1 MLETM
6 RLPVIGKEKM
16 ESKSILA
23 DAHGRQIHKLRVQLT
38 DACNFRCF
46 YCMPLTP
53 EFLPSSALLSSGEL
67 LEICSALADFGIDE
81 IRISGGEPT
90 LRKDFESIVEGL
102 SRLPLRKIGLTTNGF
117 LLVEKL
123 EFLKQTRCQHI
134 NISLDSLRA
143 GRFHEITKTKYFQK
157 VYEAVLQTKAQGFK
171 VKVNTVVMRGVND
184 DEIMDFV
191 KFSADHAI
199 EVRFL
204 ELMKIGCSHQNHSLN
219 FMPARE
225 IIKKIEES
233 ETLLPQSVNRDST
246 SFNFTTPAGAK
257 VGFIASESQAF
268 CSFCSRLRLTATGKL
283 RACIMS
289 EAGVNLRGV
298 PREEYRG
305 ILKTV
310 LKMKPLSRIDHIEQP
325 MYQIGG

>member
-1 MLETM
+1 
-6 RLPVIGKEKM
+6 M
-16 ESKSILA
+16 ESKSILV

-53 EFLPSSALLSSGEL
+53 EFLPSLSLLSSGEL
-67 LEICSALADFGIDE
+67 LDICSALVDFGIDE
-81 IRISGGEPT
+81 MRVSGGEPT
-90 LRKDFESIVEGL
+90 LRKDFEAIIKGL
-102 SRLPLRKIGLTTNGF
+102 SDLPLGKLGLTTNGF
-117 LLVEKL
+117 LLEGKL
-123 EFLKQTRCQHI
+123 DFLKQTRCGHI

-143 GRFHEITKTKYFQK
+143 GRFHEITKTKSFQK
-157 VYEAVLQTKAQGFK
+157 VYAAVLQAKAQGFK
-171 VKVNTVVMRGVND
+171 VKVNTVVMRGIND

-191 KFSADHAI
+191 AFSADHDV

-204 ELMKIGCSHQNHSLN
+204 ELMKIGCSNQDHS
-219 FMPARE
+219 FHFVPAQE
-225 IIKKIEES
+225 IIKKIEET

-246 SFNFTTPAGAK
+246 SFNFTTASGAK
-257 VGFIASESQAF
+257 VGFIASESQSF
-268 CSFCSRLRLTATGKL
+268 CSSCSRLRLTAAGKL

-289 EAGVNLRGV
+289 EAGINLRGIAKEQY
-298 PREEYRG
+298 PA

-310 LKMKPLSRIDHIEQP
+310 LRMKPLTRIDHIQQP

>member
-1 MLETM
+1 
-6 RLPVIGKEKM
+6 M
-16 ESKSILA
+16 ESRSILA

-53 EFLPSSALLSSGEL
+53 RFLPSAALLSSTEL
-67 LEICSALADFGIDE
+67 LAICSALVGYGIDE
-81 IRISGGEPT
+81 IRVSGGEPT
-90 LRKDFESIVEGL
+90 LSKDFEAIIEGL
-102 SRLPLRKIGLTTNGF
+102 SGLPLRKLGLTTNGF
-117 LLVEKL
+117 LLEGKL
-123 EFLKQTRCQHI
+123 DFLKQTRCQHI
-134 NISLDSLRA
+134 NLSLDSLRA
-143 GRFHEITKTKYFQK
+143 QRFHKITRTRSFEK
-157 VYEAVLQTKAQGFK
+157 VYKAVLQAKANGFH
-171 VKVNTVVMRGVND
+171 VKVNVVVMRGIND

-191 KFSADHAI
+191 RFSADHDV

-204 ELMKIGCSHQNHSLN
+204 ELMKIGCSNQNHSRN
-219 FMPARE
+219 FVPALE

-233 ETLLPQSVNRDST
+233 EVLSPQSVNRDST
-246 SFNFTTPAGAK
+246 SFNFTTASGARL
-257 VGFIASESQAF
+257 GFIASESQAF
-268 CSFCSRLRLTATGKL
+268 CSFCSRLRLTAAGKL

-298 PREEYRG
+298 PREEYQG

-310 LKMKPLSRIDHIEQP
+310 LKMKPLSRLDHIEQP